1 MNGSTN
7 DSTKGL
13 SEKRGELIEELET
26 LMKRSNEEQRAY
38 TEEETARANKITE
51 EVQAIDETLRQQQEQ
66 RAAVLTNAT
75 MEKNVEERSYGA
87 VINDFVRGNSAPEFR
102 ANETTLGA
110 NSSVKMQEFSD
121 DIIKSVQ
128 ELAGIANE
136 VTTVV
141 ATGTYKQIL
150 QSDTY
155 KVTGGWVAEKAQ
167 FGTAES
173 RWTTKTIDK
182 YKYGSVS
189 VITLEMLNEAAFDV
203 LPEIMGQF
211 GLDFA
216 YGTESGI
223 IAGTGDA
230 NGQPTG
236 LLSGGTAKTLAS
248 KIAISAD
255 DIVNVFHSLKAP
267 YYPNAKWIMN
277 NNTLCAVRKLK
288 DSTGNYLFHQNELS
302 TGYAGTI
309 LGKPVLI
316 SECMPDIGEGAKPV
330 MFGDF
335 KRGYKAVRNPDIT
348 LSLLRELY
356 AGIGAIGVQGILWLG
371 GAPVN
376 NEAYT
381 TVAMA
386 E

>member
-1 MNGSTN
+1 M
-7 DSTKGL
+7 KGL
-13 SEKRGELIEELET
+13 MEKRDALTAELEE
-26 LMKRSNEEQRAY
+26 LMKRTDEEQRAY
-38 TEEETARANKITE
+38 TDEERARADEITA
-51 EVQAIDETLRQQQEQ
+51 EVQALDETMRQQEEMRSALLSGRGARMEQ
-66 RAAVLTNAT
+66 NI
-75 MEKNVEERSYGA
+75 EERSYGA
-87 VINDFVRGNSAPEFR
+87 IINDFVRGTPMPEIR
-102 ANETTLGA
+102 ANETTLSA

-121 DIIKSVQ
+121 DIIKSVKV
-128 ELAGIANE
+128 LAGITEE
-136 VTTVV
+136 VSTVV

-167 FGTAES
+167 FGVSES

-189 VITLEMLNEAAFDV
+189 VITLEMLKEAAFDV
-203 LPEIMGQF
+203 LPEIMEQF

-216 YGTESGI
+216 YGAESGI
-223 IAGTGDA
+223 ISGTGDTY
-230 NGQPTG
+230 GQPTG
-236 LLSGGTAKTLAS
+236 LVSGGTAYTAAS
-248 KIAISAD
+248 ATAITAD
-255 DIVNVFHSLKAP
+255 EMVNVFHSLKAP
-267 YYPNAKWIMN
+267 YYPNAKWLMN

-288 DSTGNYLFHQNELS
+288 DSTGNYLFHQNELT

-316 SECMPDIGEGAKPV
+316 SECMPDIGTGAKPV
-330 MFGDF
+330 LFGDF

-348 LSLLRELY
+348 ISLLRELY

-381 TVAMA
+381 TVTMA
-386 E
+386 

>member
-1 MNGSTN
+1 M
-7 DSTKGL
+7 KGL
-13 SEKRGELIEELET
+13 MEKRDALTAELEE
-26 LMKRSNEEQRAY
+26 LMKRTDEEQRAY
-38 TEEETARANKITE
+38 TDEERTRADEITA
-51 EVQAIDETLRQQQEQ
+51 EVQALDETMRQQEEM
-66 RAAVLTNAT
+66 RASLFSGRNAAV
-75 MEKNVEERSYGA
+75 EKNVEERSYGA
-87 VINDFVRGNSAPEFR
+87 IINDFVRGRPMPEIR

-121 DIIKSVQ
+121 DIIKHVQ
-128 ELAGIANE
+128 ELAGITEE

-155 KVTGGWVAEKAQ
+155 KVTGGWVAEAAS
-167 FGTAES
+167 FGVSES

-203 LPEIMGQF
+203 LPEITGQF

-216 YGTESGI
+216 YGSESGI

-230 NGQPTG
+230 YGQPTG
-236 LLSGGTAKTLAS
+236 LITGGNAYTAAS
-248 KIAISAD
+248 ATAITAD
-255 DIVNVFHSLKAP
+255 EMVNVFHSLKAP
-267 YYPNAKWIMN
+267 YYPNAKWLMN

-288 DSTGNYLFHQNELS
+288 DSTGNYLFHQNELT

-316 SECMPDIGEGAKPV
+316 SECMPDIGTGAKPV
-330 MFGDF
+330 LFGDF

-348 LSLLRELY
+348 LTLLREMY

-381 TVAMA
+381 TVTMA
-386 E
+386 